1 MAEKLSTLR
10 DEDVEVFPAKFYKS
24 LAARLAAAEKTI
36 KELKDGLTEL
46 VQKLTKAGYVK

>member
-24 LAARLAAAEKTI
+24 LAARLAAVEEKNM
-36 KELKDGLTEL
+36 ELEDRLA
-46 VQKLTKAGYVK
+46 KLEAKLK